1 MAIKSKLKLILVER
15 NIRQND
21 LARRIGVSNPTI
33 NAACKGGPTLEVAI
47 KISNELNM
55 SVNDIWELM
64 D

>member
-33 NAACKGGPTLEVAI
+33 NKACKDGPTLEVAI

-55 SVNDIWELM
+55 SVNDIWELT